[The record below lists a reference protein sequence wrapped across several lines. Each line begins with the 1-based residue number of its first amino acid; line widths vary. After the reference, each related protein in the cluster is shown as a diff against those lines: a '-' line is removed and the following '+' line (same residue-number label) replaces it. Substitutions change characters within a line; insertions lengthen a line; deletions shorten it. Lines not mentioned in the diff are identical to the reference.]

1 MKKKTTLNQIRIYAE
16 DLKKE
21 IVKQIEEGQITVIQ
35 ACRAYG
41 ISSQQTVYTW
51 LYKYSRN
58 LRKGTRLVMEKDS
71 MDNSLKEL
79 QKQIKELEAALG
91 RKSMEA
97 DLYKAIVDLASK
109 EYQTDLKKNFGAQAS
124 GSSKN
129 PK

>member
-58 LRKGTRLVMEKDS
+58 LKKGTRLVMEKDS
-71 MDNSLKEL
+71 MDNSLKAL

-109 EYQTDLKKNFGAQAS
+109 EYQTDLKKNFGDQAS